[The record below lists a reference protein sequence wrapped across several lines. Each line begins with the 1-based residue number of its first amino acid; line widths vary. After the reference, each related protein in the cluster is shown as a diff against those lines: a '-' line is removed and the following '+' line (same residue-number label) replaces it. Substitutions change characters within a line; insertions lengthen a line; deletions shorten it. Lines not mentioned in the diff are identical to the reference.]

1 MKTLRLNIRTPYI
14 LWMSML
20 LFLLN
25 VTLVKGQTGQNDVTF
40 NEFDDVSGQG
50 SNQPIKVSALQPDNK
65 IVIAGNFS
73 AYNGTSVSGLA
84 RLAMDGKLD
93 ESFDAG
99 TGVDG
104 VINSIAVQSNNKII
118 IAGGFSLF
126 NEELAN
132 NIVRLQSSGEIDT
145 AFSSGEGANFP
156 ITQVLLQP
164 NGKILVAGSFTQ
176 YNGIDVRGVVRL
188 NKNGSIDTSFEAIV
202 TDSIILIQQIALQ
215 PDGKIIVAG
224 LEHEELSPSNAY
236 ALIRLNSDGT
246 RDYSFTKAGL
256 TVGDLHPTVNAIRM
270 ESDGNILLSV
280 HIFDAGSSVGYH
292 GIISRLDTDGN
303 TLALSGLFW
312 INSLLIQ
319 DDGKII
325 VSGFEN
331 IDFNDVE
338 KRVVRLNTDLT
349 VDNTFL
355 FEDNK
360 IYPYPQGVDIAT
372 AVLQIDGKIV
382 IAGDFYELNGLITN
396 NVARL
401 NSNGSFDHTFNQ
413 HTGFNGS
420 VLATAVH
427 TKRRLIVGGD
437 FSRFNYLFRSN
448 IVRLT
453 EDGELD
459 PSFDVGSGT
468 NGKVHAIAVQSNG
481 KVLIGGD
488 FTSYNGNLCSN
499 IARLKKDGSLDAG
512 FSDVTADGVVRK
524 IIIDK
529 DDRILIAGDF
539 ENVNGIPIRGIARIK
554 PDGTLDDTFNPT
566 IDAYGRG
573 YDCKISSR
581 GKIYLAVI
589 YQDENYTFGTDIICL
604 NRDGTRD
611 ESFAIPTGEFYSI
624 FTLAFNNDNKL
635 IAGGQG
641 AFSSSFQTYAG
652 VVAQFNADG
661 SIDSAIDYLAT
672 EEVLNGSVRAIHV
685 LENDRLVIGG
695 EFSSNSFSS
704 IHHIGLLE
712 SNGDVNIAFT
722 GAAGNHVY
730 SLTPVRSDKLIV
742 GGSFSEYASAVR
754 NGIARVD
761 VNYYSEDPNGET
773 DITDVMANKNNLNV
787 YPNPA
792 VSIVTIENLIPG
804 SSFKI
809 FNAIGKELHAETVTM
824 QKTAIG
830 LENYSNGVYFLV
842 AENNGNK
849 TTSKLIVSK

>member
-1 MKTLRLNIRTPYI
+1 MKTLRLNIRTSHI
-14 LWMSML
+14 LWISML
-20 LFLLN
+20 LFLSS
-25 VTLVKGQTGQNDVTF
+25 VTYVKGQTGQNDITF

-50 SNQPIKVSALQPDNK
+50 SNQPVKISALQPDNK

-73 AYNGTSVSGLA
+73 TYNGTSVSGLA
-84 RLAMDGKLD
+84 RLTMDGKLD

-104 VINSIAVQSNNKII
+104 VINSIVVQPNNRILV
-118 IAGGFSLF
+118 AGGFSLF
-126 NEELAN
+126 NEEYVN
-132 NIVRLQSSGEIDT
+132 NIVRLKSTGELDT
-145 AFSSGEGANFP
+145 TFSSGDGSNLP
-156 ITQVLLQP
+156 ISQVVLQP
-164 NGKILVAGSFTQ
+164 NGKILAAGSFTQ
-176 YNGIDVRGVVRL
+176 YNGIDVRGLVRL
-188 NKNGSIDTSFEAIV
+188 NKNGSLDTTFEAVI
-202 TDSIILIQQIALQ
+202 TDSIILVQQIALQ

-224 LEHEELSPSNAY
+224 LEYEELSPSFSY
-236 ALIRLNSDGT
+236 AVIRLNSDGT
-246 RDYSFTKAGL
+246 RDYSFTKAEL
-256 TVGDLHPTVNAIRM
+256 TVGDLHPTVNAIRI
-270 ESDGNILLSV
+270 ESDGNILFSV

-303 TLALSGLFW
+303 TLALMGLFW
-312 INSLLIQ
+312 INSLLLQ

-331 IDFNDVE
+331 IDFYDVE
-338 KRVVRLNTDLT
+338 KRVVRLNADLT
-349 VDNTFL
+349 IDSTFL

-360 IYPYPQGVDIAT
+360 IYPDIRDASIET
-372 AVLQIDGKIV
+372 AVVQIDGKIV
-382 IAGDFYELNGLITN
+382 LAGDFYELNGLITN

-401 NSNGSFDHTFNQ
+401 NSNGTFDHTFNQ

-437 FSRFNYLFRSN
+437 FSRFNYLFKSN

-459 PSFDVGSGT
+459 PSFDVGTGT

-488 FTSYNGNLCSN
+488 FTSYNGTFCSN
-499 IARLKKDGSLDAG
+499 IARLKKDGSLDAS
-512 FSDVTADGVVRK
+512 FSDVTTDGVVRK

-529 DDRILIAGDF
+529 NDRIIIAGDF
-539 ENVNGIPIRGIARIK
+539 ESVNGVSIRGIARIK
-554 PDGTLDDTFNPT
+554 PDGTLDDTFNPS

-581 GKIYLAVI
+581 GKIYLAVV
-589 YQDENYTFGTDIICL
+589 YQDHNYTFGTDIICL

-611 ESFAIPTGEFYSI
+611 ESFAIPTGEFFSI

-635 IAGGQG
+635 IAGGLG
-641 AFSSSFQTYAG
+641 AFSSTFQTYAG

-661 SIDSAIDYLAT
+661 SIDSALNYLAT
-672 EEVLNGSVRAIHV
+672 EDVLNGSVRAIHV

-695 EFSSNSFSS
+695 EFSANLSSS
-704 IHHIGLLE
+704 INHIGLLE
-712 SNGDVNIAFT
+712 SNGNVNTDFAGT
-722 GAAGNHVY
+722 AGNHVY
-730 SLTPVRSDKLIV
+730 SLTPVRNDKLIV

-761 VNYYSEDPNGET
+761 VNYYGEDPGGET
-773 DITDVMANKNNLNV
+773 DIATVMTDKSILNV

-792 VSIVTIENLIPG
+792 NSTVTIENLVPG
-804 SSFKI
+804 SSFKV
-809 FNAIGKELHAETVTM
+809 FNAIGKEVYTETATM
-824 QKTAIG
+824 KKSTIE
-830 LENYSNGVYFLV
+830 LNNYSNGIYFIV
-842 AENNGNK
+842 TENKGNK
-849 TTSKLIVSK
+849 TTAKLIVSK